1 MNSISKFLISLV
13 LVIPLI
19 LWGQEA
25 DTLISSDGIEFKES
39 RAEDEPVS
47 TGSDGLLE
55 IPEDLI
61 FEEGTSSSE
70 TAESPVVD
78 TPVQPVDASAEGK
91 QSLWGIFIAGLL
103 GGFAAFI
110 MPCIFPM
117 VPLTVSFFTKKG
129 GSRAKGVS
137 QALLYGLFIIVIYVA
152 LGMLI
157 TIAFGSDALNAL
169 STNGV
174 FNFLFF
180 LILVI
185 FAASFFG
192 AFELTLPSS
201 FVNK

>member
-1 MNSISKFLISLV
+1 GAASEEM
-13 LVIPLI
+13 
-19 LWGQEA
+19 EA
-25 DTLISSDGIEFKES
+25 DTAAG
-39 RAEDEPVS
+39 A
-47 TGSDGLLE
+47 
-55 IPEDLI
+55 
-61 FEEGTSSSE
+61 
-70 TAESPVVD
+70 
-78 TPVQPVDASAEGK
+78 PVQPVDASSQGK

-117 VPLTVSFFTKKG
+117 VPLTVSFFTKQS
-129 GSRAKGVS
+129 GSRARGIS
-137 QALLYGLFIIVIYVA
+137 RALLYGLFIIVIYVA

-180 LILVI
+180 LILVV

-201 FVNK
+201 FVNRI

>member
-1 MNSISKFLISLV
+1 MRSLFKYFVILQVFIMTKYNSSFAQQDSLV
-13 LVIPLI
+13 SFDDVEFTDGAIDT
-19 LWGQEA
+19 ED
-25 DTLISSDGIEFKES
+25 DTL
-39 RAEDEPVS
+39 V
-47 TGSDGLLE
+47 E

-61 FEEGTSSSE
+61 FEDGTASE
-70 TAESPVVD
+70 TEESLATDAPA
-78 TPVQPVDASAEGK
+78 QQVDASETK
-91 QSLWGIFIAGLL
+91 QQSLWGIFIAGLL

-180 LILVI
+180 LILVV
-185 FAASFFG
+185 FAASFF
-192 AFELTLPSS
+192 
-201 FVNK
+201 